1 MIDFRWF
8 WTVTKIFFKDKNLI
22 SSLFLLLVFN
32 IFHTFFTASIA
43 EFE

>member
-1 MIDFRWF
+1 MASTKMIFL
-8 WTVTKIFFKDKNLI
+8 IFFKDKNLI